1 MNFKLAVSSLATA
14 TATATVAAVA
24 ALLAACTPPAGST
37 LPGVIEAEL
46 VRVAAPAAGRLVALT
61 ATRGEPVA
69 AGAPLFRIESP
80 DDSALLAEAE
90 ARVAQ
95 LAAQQADLAKGKRPD
110 ELAVTAAQ
118 AAQARSALTQAET
131 QLARERG
138 LAREGFVSGT
148 RLDSLTADR
157 DEAAARL
164 RELEAQQ
171 RVGRLAGRDDTRRA
185 ADAALL
191 AGRAQAG
198 QLRARLADKTVRAP
212 AAATVEDTLFRVG
225 EWVGAGTPVVN
236 LLPPAALKVR
246 FFVAEAQLP
255 RLKPNDAVTLHC
267 DGCAAPIEARIRF
280 IARSAEFTP
289 PVIYSRE
296 QRAKLVYLVEAWP
309 APADA
314 MKLRAGQ
321 PVDVALAGAVR

>member
-1 MNFKLAVSSLATA
+1 MNFKLAFFSLASALT
-14 TATATVAAVA
+14 TVA
-24 ALLAACTPPAGST
+24 ALLVACTPPAGWT
-37 LPGVIEAEL
+37 LPGVVEAEL
-46 VRVAAPAAGRLVALT
+46 VRVAAPAAGWLVALSV
-61 ATRGEPVA
+61 TRGEPVA
-69 AGAPLFRIESP
+69 AGAALFRIEWP

-95 LAAQQADLAKGKRPD
+95 LAVRQADLAKGKRPD

-118 AAQARSALTQAET
+118 AAQARSAIARAET
-131 QLARERG
+131 QLKRERG
-138 LAREGFVSGT
+138 LAHEGFVSGT

-171 RVGRLAGRDDTRRA
+171 RVGQLAGRDGARRA

-191 AGRAQAG
+191 AGSAQAS

-212 AAATVEDTLFRVG
+212 AAAMVEDTLFRVG
-225 EWVGAGTPVVN
+225 EWVGAGMPLVN

-246 FFVAEAQLP
+246 FFIAEPLLP
-255 RLKPNDAVTLHC
+255 RLKPGDAVTLHC
-267 DGCAAPIEARIRF
+267 DGCVAPIEARIRF

-296 QRAKLVYLVEAWP
+296 QCAKLVYLVEAWP
-309 APADA
+309 AAADA
-314 MKLRAGQ
+314 SRLRAGQ
-321 PVDVALAGAVR
+321 PVDVALAAGVR

>member
-1 MNFKLAVSSLATA
+1 MKIHLATPF
-14 TATATVAAVA
+14 VAALG
-24 ALLAACTPPAGST
+24 ALLAACTPSPGLT
-37 LPGVIEAEL
+37 LPGVVEAEL
-46 VRVAAPAAGRLVALT
+46 VRVAAPAAGRLVALGV
-61 ATRGEPVA
+61 ARGDAVA

-80 DDSALLAEAE
+80 EDGALLAEAE
-90 ARVAQ
+90 ARIAQ

-118 AAQARSALTQAET
+118 AAQARSGLVEAET
-131 QLARERG
+131 QLKRERE
-138 LAREGFVSGT
+138 LARQGFVSGT
-148 RLDSLTADR
+148 RIDSLVAQR

-171 RVGRLAGRDDTRRA
+171 RVAQLAGRDDARRA
-185 ADAALL
+185 AEAALL
-191 AGRAQAG
+191 AGTAQAG

-246 FFVAEAQLP
+246 FFVAEAALP
-255 RLKPNDAVTLHC
+255 RLKAGDAVTLHC
-267 DGCAAPIEARIRF
+267 DGCAAPIEAHIRF

-309 APADA
+309 NAADA
-314 MKLRAGQ
+314 SKLRPGQ
-321 PVDVALAGAVR
+321 PLDVALAGAAR